1 MQDTILSIAGKP
13 GLYKLLTQGRGML
26 IVETVDDAKRRVPAG
41 ARDRVTSLNDVS
53 MYTEGD
59 EVPLMQV
66 FENISKRQDGGLV
79 ELNYKSATSEE
90 LASFMADVL
99 PEYDRD
105 RVRTSDI
112 RKLIQWYNILAANGY
127 THFIDET
134 PEAATPASE
143 EAAAEAPVAE

>member
-143 EAAAEAPVAE
+143 EAAAEASVAE

>member
-1 MQDTILSIAGKP
+1 M
-13 GLYKLLTQGRGML
+13 YKLLSQGRGML
-26 IVETVDDAKRRVPAG
+26 IVETVDAAK
-41 ARDRVTSLNDVS
+41 RVTSLNDVS

-66 FENISKRQDGGLV
+66 FENISKRQNGGLV
-79 ELNYKSATSEE
+79 ELSYKSATPEE
-90 LASFMADVL
+90 LASFMAEVL

-127 THFIDET
+127 TSFVDET
-134 PEAATPASE
+134 AEAAEPASE
-143 EAAAEAPVAE
+143 ETAADAPAAE

>member
-1 MQDTILSIAGKP
+1 M
-13 GLYKLLTQGRGML
+13 YKLLSQGRGML
-26 IVETVDDAKRRVPAG
+26 IVETVDAAKRRVPAG

-66 FENISKRQDGGLV
+66 FENISKRQNGGLV
-79 ELNYKSATSEE
+79 ELSYKSATPDE

-127 THFIDET
+127 TSFVDEKA
-134 PEAATPASE
+134 EAAEPASD
-143 EAAAEAPVAE
+143 EAAADAPAAE

>member
-13 GLYKLLTQGRGML
+13 GLYKLLSQGRGML
-26 IVETVDDAKRRVPAG
+26 IVETVDAAKRRVPAG

-66 FENISKRQDGGLV
+66 FENISKRQNGGLV
-79 ELNYKSATSEE
+79 ELSYKSATPDE

-127 THFIDET
+127 TSFVDEKA
-134 PEAATPASE
+134 EAAEPASD
-143 EAAAEAPVAE
+143 EAAADAPAAE

>member
-1 MQDTILSIAGKP
+1 M
-13 GLYKLLTQGRGML
+13 YKLLSQGRGML
-26 IVETVDDAKRRVPAG
+26 IVETVDAAKRRVPAG

-66 FENISKRQDGGLV
+66 FENISKRQNGGLV
-79 ELNYKSATSEE
+79 ELSYKSATPEE

-127 THFIDET
+127 TSFVDET
-134 PEAATPASE
+134 AEAAEPASAE
-143 EAAAEAPVAE
+143 TAADAPAAE

>member
-13 GLYKLLTQGRGML
+13 GLYKLLSQGRGML
-26 IVETVDDAKRRVPAG
+26 IVETVDAAKRRVPAG

-66 FENISKRQDGGLV
+66 FENISKRQNGGLV
-79 ELNYKSATSEE
+79 ELSYKSATPEE
-90 LASFMADVL
+90 LASFMAEVL

-112 RKLIQWYNILAANGY
+112 SKLIQWYNILAANGY
-127 THFIDET
+127 TSFVDET
-134 PEAATPASE
+134 AEAAEPASE
-143 EAAAEAPVAE
+143 ETAADAPAAE

>member
-13 GLYKLLTQGRGML
+13 GLYKLLSQGRGML
-26 IVETVDDAKRRVPAG
+26 IVETVDAAKRRVPAG

-66 FENISKRQDGGLV
+66 FENISKRQNGGLV
-79 ELNYKSATSEE
+79 ELSYKSATPEE

-127 THFIDET
+127 TSFVDEKA
-134 PEAATPASE
+134 EAAEPASD
-143 EAAAEAPVAE
+143 EAAADAPAAE

>member
-134 PEAATPASE
+134 SEAAAPASE

>member
-134 PEAATPASE
+134 PEAAAPASE
-143 EAAAEAPVAE
+143 EAAAEAPVAD

>member
-1 MQDTILSIAGKP
+1 M
-13 GLYKLLTQGRGML
+13 YKLLSQGRGML
-26 IVETVDDAKRRVPAG
+26 IVETVDAAKRRVPAG

-66 FENISKRQDGGLV
+66 FENISKRQNGGLV
-79 ELNYKSATSEE
+79 ELSYKSATPEE

-127 THFIDET
+127 TSFVDEKAEAAEPASDET
-134 PEAATPASE
+134 AADAP
-143 EAAAEAPVAE
+143 AAE

>member
-1 MQDTILSIAGKP
+1 M
-13 GLYKLLTQGRGML
+13 YKLLTQGRGML

-66 FENISKRQDGGLV
+66 FENISKRQNGGLV
-79 ELNYKSATSEE
+79 ELSYKSATPEE
-90 LASFMADVL
+90 LASFMAEVL

-127 THFIDET
+127 TSFVDET
-134 PEAATPASE
+134 AEAAEPASE
-143 EAAAEAPVAE
+143 ETAADAPAAE

>member
-1 MQDTILSIAGKP
+1 M
-13 GLYKLLTQGRGML
+13 YKLLSQGRGML
-26 IVETVDDAKRRVPAG
+26 IVETVDAAKRRVPAG

-66 FENISKRQDGGLV
+66 FENISKRQNGGLV
-79 ELNYKSATSEE
+79 ELSYKSATPEE

-127 THFIDET
+127 TSFVDEKA
-134 PEAATPASE
+134 EAAEPASD
-143 EAAAEAPVAE
+143 EAAADAPAAE

>member
-1 MQDTILSIAGKP
+1 MQDTNLSIAGKP
-13 GLYKLLTQGRGML
+13 GWYKQLSQGRGML
-26 IVETVDDAKRRVPAG
+26 IVETVDAAKRRVPAG

-66 FENISKRQDGGLV
+66 FENISKRQNGGLV
-79 ELNYKSATSEE
+79 ELSYKSATPEE
-90 LASFMADVL
+90 LASFMAEVL

-127 THFIDET
+127 TSFVDET
-134 PEAATPASE
+134 AEAAEPASE
-143 EAAAEAPVAE
+143 ETAADAPAAE